1 MWTGSGLSVR
11 TSFAESV
18 KGRCR
23 ERKNPLPSQ
32 AVSLK
37 GSSSHIME
45 MRVEAVKWPVCG
57 PQVPPA
63 QRVGENPG
71 LDSGPRSSYSTTLPS
86 QHPWFSFLS
95 FFPFFFCFLFFVLF
109 CFSAA
114 PVTYGSSWA
123 RGRIRAAAAGLY
135 HSNTGSLTHRSRL
148 GIEPASPQILHR
160 VLNPLSHN
168 GNSSSSVFVF
178 VFLLFRATGAAY
190 GGSQARG
197 LNWSCRHRN
206 EGSKPHL

>member
-1 MWTGSGLSVR
+1 MAGLWSPGS
-11 TSFAESV
+11 
-18 KGRCR
+18 
-23 ERKNPLPSQ
+23 PSPE
-32 AVSLK
+32 
-37 GSSSHIME
+37 G
-45 MRVEAVKWPVCG
+45 G
-57 PQVPPA
+57 
-63 QRVGENPG
+63 GEPRPG
-71 LDSGPRSSYSTTLPS
+71 LWSQVQLQYHTALPAS
-86 QHPWFSFLS
+86 LVFFSFFLS
-95 FFPFFFCFLFFVLF
+95 FFFFCFLFFVLF

-114 PVTYGSSWA
+114 PVTYGSSWV
-123 RGRIRAAAAGLY
+123 RGRITAAAAGLY